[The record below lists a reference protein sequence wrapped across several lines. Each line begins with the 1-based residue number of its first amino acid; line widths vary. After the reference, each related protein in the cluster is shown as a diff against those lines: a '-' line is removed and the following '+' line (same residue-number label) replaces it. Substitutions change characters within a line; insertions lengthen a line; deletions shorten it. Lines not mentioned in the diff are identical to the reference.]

1 VLGRGP
7 RGEGRGKGC
16 WASGGPCGR
25 EEGRR
30 ELGWAKDLGCFLS
43 FFFSFSFLYSNIPN
57 KNYLNSNKFEFKS
70 YKLHTRKAMLQH
82 ECTSKLML

>member
-1 VLGRGP
+1 VAHAGER
-7 RGEGRGKGC
+7 RGEGS
-16 WASGGPCGR
+16 WAGPR
-25 EEGRR
+25 I
-30 ELGWAKDLGCFLS
+30 WVVFLS